1 MPLLSLPCKRLTLA
15 VLDPDQAS
23 LESDFY
29 RRNQRHLA
37 RWSPIRPAD
46 YHSTERVRPRLEI
59 QASAFA
65 AGLAVHFAL
74 LNPDK
79 DQMIGACNFSGITRG
94 AFQACYLGYHIDAE
108 HQGQGLMQEA
118 LEAAISYMFDVQQL
132 HRIMANYI
140 PGNERSAR
148 LLERLGFER
157 EGYAKAYLSIAG
169 RWQDHVLTALIN
181 ERFETPEQRWSKPLA

>member
-1 MPLLSLPCKRLTLA
+1 MPLLTLPCNRLTLA
-15 VLDPDQAS
+15 VLDPEQAM

-29 RRNQRHLA
+29 RRNLRHLA

-46 YHSTERVRPRLEI
+46 YHSPENIRPRLDV
-59 QASAFA
+59 QASAFQ

-74 LNPDK
+74 LTPDGS
-79 DQMIGACNFSGITRG
+79 QMIGACNFSGIVRG
-94 AFQACYLGYHIDAE
+94 AFQACYLGYHIDEA

-118 LEAAISYMFDVQQL
+118 LETAIRYMFDGQQL

-181 ERFETPEQRWSKPLA
+181 PATQVGYR